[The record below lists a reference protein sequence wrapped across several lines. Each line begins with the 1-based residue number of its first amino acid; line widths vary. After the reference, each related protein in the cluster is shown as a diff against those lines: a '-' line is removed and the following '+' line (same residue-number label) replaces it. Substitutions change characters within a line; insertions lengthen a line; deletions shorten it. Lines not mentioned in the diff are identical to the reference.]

1 VKQAIDQIHSQFE
14 SDLQKANS
22 FKELE
27 DLRVKYLGKKGP
39 VQNQMLQL
47 REVAPEQK
55 REFGK
60 LVNDLKVDIEK
71 KLTEAETVFREKEET
86 ARLACENIDVTL
98 PGRRKNFG
106 SKHIITQVIDE
117 MVDIFISMGFSVQ
130 TAPEIETDYYNFEV
144 LNFTPDHPARDM
156 QDTFY
161 VAPGVLLRTQTTNF
175 QGRLMEKVKPPIRA
189 ICPGRVYRN
198 ESISARSH
206 VFFHQ
211 LDGLYV
217 AEKVSFQDLIATIS
231 EFIKKLFKRDMRVRY
246 RPSFFPF
253 VEPGTE
259 VDIGCLVCNGSGC
272 PICKYTG
279 WLEILG
285 AGMVHP
291 QVLRN
296 VGLDPEKYSGY
307 AWGMG
312 VERMIL
318 ARYGIKDIRLFA
330 ENDMR
335 FLSQFPAS

>member
-1 VKQAIDQIHSQFE
+1 MKQAIDQIQNEFE
-14 SDLQKANS
+14 KDLKKAVS
-22 FKELE
+22 LKELE
-27 DLRVKYLGKKGP
+27 ELRVKFLGKKGP
-39 VQNQMLQL
+39 VQQKMQEL
-47 REVAPEQK
+47 RDVPPEQK

-60 LVNDLKVDIEK
+60 FINDLKVLIEK
-71 KLTEAETVFREKEET
+71 ELTEQESEYLQKEENE
-86 ARLACENIDVTL
+86 RLKKENIDITL
-98 PGRRKNFG
+98 PGRKKKQG
-106 SKHIITQVIDE
+106 SKHIVTQVIDE
-117 MVDIFISMGFSVQ
+117 LIDIFISMGFSVQ

-144 LNFTPDHPARDM
+144 LNFAADHPARDM

-161 VAPGVLLRTQTTNF
+161 VDPGVLLRTQTTNF
-175 QGRLMEKVKPPIRA
+175 QGRLLEKVKPPVRA

-211 LDGLYV
+211 IDGLYV
-217 AEKVSFQDLIATIS
+217 AEDASFQDLVSTIS
-231 EFIKKLFKRDMRVRY
+231 EFVKKLFQREIEIRF

-253 VEPGTE
+253 VEPGCE
-259 VDIGCLVCNGSGC
+259 VDIGCLVCNGKGC
-272 PICKYTG
+272 PICKYSG

-335 FLSQFPAS
+335 FLSQFPAI